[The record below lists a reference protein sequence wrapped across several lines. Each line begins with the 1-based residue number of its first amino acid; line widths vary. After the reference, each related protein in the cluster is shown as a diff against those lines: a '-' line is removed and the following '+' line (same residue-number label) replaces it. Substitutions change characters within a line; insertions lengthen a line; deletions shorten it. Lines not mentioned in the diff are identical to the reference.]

1 MTSTP
6 PTPDVALPPNHH
18 ADHPGFAGV
27 GGTLAALAFTI
38 GRRGDADLAIRLAG
52 VHPGDDVVD
61 IGCGPGVAV
70 RRAAARGASSA
81 VGVDP
86 AAVMLR
92 TARALTRRPGPD
104 AATVRYL
111 EGAAEALPLPDSSAT
126 VAWSLATVHHW
137 DDVDAGLAE
146 VRRVLRPSGRFVAIE
161 RRTVAGAS
169 GLASHGWTDEQAQL
183 FAERC
188 RAAGFSGVE
197 VGRHRHGRR
206 QVLTVHAAC
215 VADASRA
222 GSEGNRP
229 GSR

>member
-1 MTSTP
+1 MASTP
-6 PTPDVALPPNHH
+6 PTHDVVLPPNHH

-27 GGTLAALAFTI
+27 GGALAALAFTI

-70 RRAAARGASSA
+70 RRAAARGASSV

-92 TARALTRRPGPD
+92 AARALTRRAGPD
-104 AATVRYL
+104 AATVRFL
-111 EGAAEALPLPDSSAT
+111 EGAAEALPLPDGSAT

-137 DDVDAGLAE
+137 VDVDAGLAE
-146 VRRVLRPSGRFVAIE
+146 VRRVLRPAGRFVAIE
-161 RRTVAGAS
+161 RRTVPGAS

-183 FAERC
+183 FAQTC
-188 RAAGFSGVE
+188 QAAGFSGVE

-206 QVLTVHAAC
+206 RVLTVHAARN
-215 VADASRA
+215 ADPS
-222 GSEGNRP
+222 
-229 GSR
+229 